1 MGEVLILIII
11 ALAWGFKAAVAN
23 EEKKVNDRETGSVSA
38 SPDELIKK
46 AKRTVEDLDALRGQ
60 TEKKRPS
67 PTEIKALHKQH
78 RADEWERNEQRH
90 ADERAHSEK
99 RWELAR
105 KKQAD
110 SGEVHSVHMD
120 SCEDRLESLKV
131 LYDAGILDR
140 EEYAQRVALVHA
152 KRRHFAALFLR
163 RSTPVLLGD
172 HRGLQDEHDDNDDEH
187 QSSHILRSFLLQ
199 TVQYLLALFL
209 ILLFRNEPTVVK
221 GLQFREP

>member
-1 MGEVLILIII
+1 MEILGLIII
-11 ALAWGFKAAVAN
+11 VLIWVFKAAVAN
-23 EEKKVNDRETGSVSA
+23 EDKKVNDRETGSISA

-105 KKQAD
+105 KKQND
-110 SGEVHSVHMD
+110 REEVHSVRMD
-120 SCEDRLESLKV
+120 DCESRLESLKV

-140 EEYAQRVALVHA
+140 EEYAQRVARVKQAHA
-152 KRRHFAALFLR
+152 Q
-163 RSTPVLLGD
+163 S
-172 HRGLQDEHDDNDDEH
+172 RG
-187 QSSHILRSFLLQ
+187 
-199 TVQYLLALFL
+199 
-209 ILLFRNEPTVVK
+209 
-221 GLQFREP
+221 

>member
-11 ALAWGFKAAVAN
+11 ALVWGFKAAVAN
-23 EEKKVNDRETGSVSA
+23 EDKKVDDRETGSISA

-46 AKRTVEDLDALRGQ
+46 ATRTAEDLDALRGQ

-78 RADEWERNEQRH
+78 RTDEWERNEQRH

-99 RWELAR
+99 RWEIAR
-105 KKQAD
+105 RKQAD

-140 EEYAQRVALVHA
+140 EEYAQRVARVKRQHA
-152 KRRHFAALFLR
+152 QS
-163 RSTPVLLGD
+163 RS
-172 HRGLQDEHDDNDDEH
+172 
-187 QSSHILRSFLLQ
+187 
-199 TVQYLLALFL
+199 
-209 ILLFRNEPTVVK
+209 
-221 GLQFREP
+221 

>member
-11 ALAWGFKAAVAN
+11 ALVWGFKAAVAN
-23 EEKKVNDRETGSVSA
+23 EDKKVNDRETDSIS
-38 SPDELIKK
+38 SIPDELIKK
-46 AKRTVEDLDALRGQ
+46 ANRTVEDLDALRGQ

-67 PTEIKALHKQH
+67 PTEIKALH
-78 RADEWERNEQRH
+78 EQRR

-105 KKQAD
+105 RKQAD

-140 EEYAQRVALVHA
+140 EEYAQRVARVKRQHA
-152 KRRHFAALFLR
+152 Q
-163 RSTPVLLGD
+163 S
-172 HRGLQDEHDDNDDEH
+172 RG
-187 QSSHILRSFLLQ
+187 
-199 TVQYLLALFL
+199 
-209 ILLFRNEPTVVK
+209 
-221 GLQFREP
+221 

>member
-11 ALAWGFKAAVAN
+11 ALVWWFKAAVAN
-23 EEKKVNDRETGSVSA
+23 EDKKVNDRETGSISA

-46 AKRTVEDLDALRGQ
+46 AKRTAEDLDALRGQ

-67 PTEIKALHKQH
+67 PTDIKALHKQH
-78 RADEWERNEQRH
+78 RADEWVRNEQRH

-99 RWELAR
+99 RWEIAR
-105 KKQAD
+105 RKQAD

-140 EEYAQRVALVHA
+140 EEYAQRVARVKRQHA
-152 KRRHFAALFLR
+152 
-163 RSTPVLLGD
+163 
-172 HRGLQDEHDDNDDEH
+172 
-187 QSSHILRSFLLQ
+187 QSGS
-199 TVQYLLALFL
+199 Y
-209 ILLFRNEPTVVK
+209 
-221 GLQFREP
+221 